1 MSEQAGVLIEK
12 ILSSNAAFVASIDSQ
27 VEKLPQ
33 DVHSI
38 LRPFDSVTRSS
49 WITIDFVVVASLET
63 LVPEEMDSLVV
74 DARQAL

>member
-1 MSEQAGVLIEK
+1 MRHLW
-12 ILSSNAAFVASIDSQ
+12 VALIDSQ
-27 VEKLPQ
+27 AEKLSQ

-38 LRPFDSVTRSS
+38 FWPFDSVTRSS
-49 WITIDFVVVASLET
+49 WITIDFVVIASLET